1 MCIDC
6 LKNDV
11 ENNCWNYDK
20 CKYFLTY
27 GNLECF
33 KYAHQ
38 NGCPPNILF
47 YNEDKLGED
56 YSPLC
61 WLIDDD
67 CPCFGLKH
75 DNGCPYEKQKI
86 LFKKDMG
93 GFYDYSHYLYECRY
107 DITCNIIECIKY
119 AYENGICLTTKIN
132 PMDGTFFYRTE
143 ETKYSYDKIMK
154 ICIKTEDKKYV
165 YKNSYFIKDYDY
177 FSLDEKL
184 LAKGY
189 DYNFFMPKS
198 ETFNIDIWENEKD
211 EAVYMMYRNC
221 ETIEDFIEKNKNK
234 YDNVMNELNIKNN
247 INNTIKI

>member
-20 CKYFLTY
+20 CKYFLTN

-47 YNEDKLGED
+47 CKEDRLGED

-61 WLIDDD
+61 WLLDD

-119 AYENGICLTTKIN
+119 AYENGFCL
-132 PMDGTFFYRTE
+132 TE

-165 YKNSYFIKDYDY
+165 YKNSYFIHDYDY
-177 FSLDEKL
+177 FSLDKKL

-189 DYNFFMPKS
+189 DYNFFMPES

-211 EAVYMMYRNC
+211 EDVYMMYRNC
-221 ETIEDFIEKNKNK
+221 QTIEDFIEKNKVK